1 MNCRMIFTNN
11 VSVSLRCV
19 EKIPQHDLVRK
30 ALILYVGSSN
40 VSFGK
45 TDVNTFEIFDR
56 TRL

>member
-1 MNCRMIFTNN
+1 MIFTNN